1 MTDVHVRAMTKADL
15 TRVGELAGA
24 LVRLHHGWDTRRFFL
39 VDGVEEG
46 YRWFFSRE
54 LGKPGVVLLVAEVE
68 GVIAG
73 YVYGSLEERDWAKL
87 LDAHGAIHDVY
98 VADTHRRAGVAR
110 ALMQSAISALE
121 GQGASQVVLSSATPN
136 TQAQALFASMGFR
149 PTMIEMTRSPDT
161 LPSGDA

>member
-24 LVRLHHGWDTRRFFL
+24 LVRLHHGWDTKRFFL

-54 LGKPGVVLLVAEVE
+54 LAKPGVVLLVAEVD

-98 VADTHRRAGVAR
+98 VADPYRRGGVAR
-110 ALMQSAISALE
+110 ALMQAAIVALE
-121 GQGASQVVLSSATPN
+121 GQGAGQVVLSSATPN

-149 PTMIEMTRSPDT
+149 PTMIEMTRERST
-161 LPSGDA
+161 LPSHA

>member
-15 TRVGELAGA
+15 LQVGELAGA
-24 LVRLHHGWDTRRFFL
+24 LVRLHHGWDSRRFFL

-54 LGKPGVVLLVAEVE
+54 LGKPGVVLLVAEVA
-68 GVIAG
+68 GVIGG

-110 ALMQSAISALE
+110 ALMQGAIAALE
-121 GQGASQVVLSSATPN
+121 GQGASQVVLSTAVPN
-136 TQAQALFASMGFR
+136 REAQALFKSLGFR
-149 PTMIEMTRSPDT
+149 ETMIEMSRQAARLDVD
-161 LPSGDA
+161 G

>member
-15 TRVGELAGA
+15 ARVGELAGA

-98 VADTHRRAGVAR
+98 VADTHRRGGVAR
-110 ALMQSAISALE
+110 ALMQSAIAALE